1 MKKILSLIL
10 CGILLLT
17 ITGCGNKENTNEN
30 KKENND
36 NKKEEVKNKI
46 LKCTGG
52 YSDDDSERT
61 YTYEFTF
68 DVEGNKL
75 DKVYFKDS
83 ITYKDSKLSDYN
95 INENKKWCTESN
107 GYGGLEC
114 SYEISDDKKVSTIEY
129 NFEINKLDNNAK
141 DVFASEVE
149 EGIENY
155 TYETLK
161 PMLEKN
167 YLTCE

>member
-52 YSDDDSERT
+52 YSDDDSEDT
-61 YTYEFTF
+61 NNLGF
-68 DVEGNKL
+68 DI
-75 DKVYFKDS
+75 F
-83 ITYKDSKLSDYN
+83 
-95 INENKKWCTESN
+95 
-107 GYGGLEC
+107 
-114 SYEISDDKKVSTIEY
+114 
-129 NFEINKLDNNAK
+129 
-141 DVFASEVE
+141 
-149 EGIENY
+149 
-155 TYETLK
+155 
-161 PMLEKN
+161 
-167 YLTCE
+167 